1 MSGFRCAVF
10 AALCAALAPGAAA
23 QGSADCFPAA
33 NSNEARTMAIFAV
46 PLAFSGAG
54 SPGRES
60 DGTLS
65 RGARTELRP
74 ECRS

>member
-10 AALCAALAPGAAA
+10 AALCAALAPAAA
-23 QGSADCFPAA
+23 QGSADRFPAA

-54 SPGRES
+54 GPGRES